1 MAGRGRGWQRGQ
13 LNGLHARAGAG
24 GGASPYQR
32 LGQRMQDITGDR
44 GVLKEVI
51 RAGAGEMVPEDAS
64 VLVKYSGYLEYMDK
78 PFDTNWYRR
87 NPRLMKLGEEI
98 TLQGMEVG
106 LLTMKKGELARFLFT
121 PSYAYGALGCPPLI
135 PPNATVLFEME
146 LLDFLDSA
154 ESDKFFVLTT
164 EQQDTF
170 PLQKVL
176 KVANTEREFGNYL
189 FRQKRFMDA
198 RERYKRA
205 SLILCRRPS
214 NGDEQCQIDAAKL
227 LVFLNLSFTYLK
239 LERPVRAL
247 TYGEKALEI
256 DKRNAKALFRCGQAC
271 LSLTE
276 YEKARDFLVRAQKEQ
291 PFNHD
296 INNELKKLASCYRD
310 YMDKEKEMCCRM
322 FAPLSFSPVEPEV
335 KNPLQM
341 KGTVP

>member
-1 MAGRGRGWQRGQ
+1 MAAGSGWGWRREP
-13 LNGLHARAGAG
+13 LNGAQ
-24 GGASPYQR
+24 SPYER
-32 LGQRMQDITGDR
+32 LGRRMQDVTGDG

-51 RAGAGEMVPEDAS
+51 HAGAGDLVPQDAS

-78 PFDTNWYRR
+78 SFDTNCHRR
-87 NPRLMKLGEEI
+87 IPRLMKLGEEI
-98 TLQGMEVG
+98 TLLGMEVG

-121 PSYAYGALGCPPLI
+121 PSYAYGAMGCPPLI
-135 PPNATVLFEME
+135 PPNATVLFEIE

-154 ESDKFFVLTT
+154 ESDRFFALT
-164 EQQDTF
+164 
-170 PLQKVL
+170 
-176 KVANTEREFGNYL
+176 A
-189 FRQKRFMDA
+189 
-198 RERYKRA
+198 A

-214 NGDEQCQIDAAKL
+214 SGDEQCQIDAAKL

-247 TYGEKALEI
+247 AYGEKALEI

-310 YMDKEKEMCCRM
+310 YLDKEKEMCCRM
-322 FAPLSFSPVEPEV
+322 FAPLTSSPMGPEL
-335 KNPLQM
+335 KNHPLQM
-341 KGTVP
+341 KETVPELERNLSL